1 MRDKEYRYNLMEVT
15 NVFMRTLA
23 KFSSLKESSEY
34 FCKFHKENKGK
45 TLKGLGK
52 IKTEYGDLAKI
63 YLEEDSRYDEA
74 KKQMEEIIAYDED
87 INNYMRISNESN
99 LVRYVA
105 IFESYFKQLALA
117 IQHVENEKIAPFEK
131 NKQASVNLE
140 RILNYINILTEIN
153 LKDRPFWSFY
163 GVLRKLRHSIAHG
176 EHIVDVNEEDIKK
189 LERYL
194 EDKIVVKKEKR
205 RLLDI
210 GEPTFDNYI
219 SDDMNLQY
227 ILNKVFTDELIAIS
241 GLMNNKYKIESLKS
255 TKSAFANS

>member
-1 MRDKEYRYNLMEVT
+1 MKDKEYRYNLMEVT

-23 KFSSLKESSEY
+23 NFSSLKKSSEY

-45 TLKGLGK
+45 TLLDLGK
-52 IKTEYGDLAKI
+52 IKTEYGNLTKV
-63 YLEEDSRYDEA
+63 YLEKDSKYDEA

-87 INNYMRISNESN
+87 INNNMRISNESS
-99 LVRYVA
+99 LVRHVA
-105 IFESYFKQLALA
+105 LFESYFKQLALA

-131 NKQASVNLE
+131 NKQSSVNLD
-140 RILNYINILTEIN
+140 RILNYINILTDIN

-194 EDKIVVKKEKR
+194 EDKIVVKKER
-205 RLLDI
+205 RPLFDI
-210 GEPTFDNYI
+210 GEPSFDNYI
-219 SDDMNLQY
+219 SDDINLQY

-241 GLMNNKYKIESLKS
+241 GLINNEYKLEPSKG
-255 TKSAFANS
+255 TKSAFDI